1 MYQLL
6 KLFYDICLLKKG
18 PQYIPASNGL
28 FRVLLIISIF
38 VDFLV
43 LILSTDLFS
52 AILQTLVEITL
63 TLGLTWVILYTAK
76 KQFRFQQTVCAFMAT
91 DILISL
97 LALPAIAI
105 LVNDGAGITFI
116 VIILLMV
123 WHWVVTGHILT
134 HALEQPFS
142 FGLGVA
148 FLYIFISIQIMGL
161 LFPEV
166 ILTE

>member
-18 PQYIPASNGL
+18 PQDIPVSNWL
-28 FRVLLIISIF
+28 FQVILIVSIF

-76 KQFRFQQTVCAFMAT
+76 KRFRFQQTVCAFMAT

-97 LALPAIAI
+97 LALPAIAM
-105 LVNDGAGITFI
+105 LVNDGSGSIFF

-123 WHWVVTGHILT
+123 WHWIVSGHIFS
-134 HALEQPFS
+134 HALGQPFS

-148 FLYIFISIQIMGL
+148 FLYIFISMQVMGV

-166 ILTE
+166 ILAE

>member
-18 PQYIPASNGL
+18 PQDIPASNWL
-28 FRVLLIISIF
+28 FRVVLIVCIF

-52 AILQTLVEITL
+52 AILQTFVEIVL
-63 TLGLTWVILYTAK
+63 TLGLTWVILYTVK
-76 KQFRFQQTVCAFMAT
+76 KQFRFEQTVCALMAT

-105 LVNDGAGITFI
+105 LVNGGAGSIFI
-116 VIILLMV
+116 VIILLMI
-123 WHWVVTGHILT
+123 WHWVVSGHIFT
-134 HALEQPFS
+134 HALEQSFG

-148 FLYIFISIQIMGL
+148 FLYIFISIQIMGM
-161 LFPEV
+161 LFPEI

>member
-6 KLFYDICLLKKG
+6 KLFYGICLLKKG
-18 PQYIPASNGL
+18 PQDIPASDWL
-28 FRVLLIISIF
+28 FRVLLIVSIF

-43 LILSTDLFS
+43 LILNTDLFS
-52 AILQTLVEITL
+52 SIVQTFVEIAL
-63 TLGLTWVILYTAK
+63 TLGLTWVILYIAK
-76 KQFRFQQTVCAFMAT
+76 KQFRFQQTVCALMAT

-105 LVNDGAGITFI
+105 LVNGGAGSTFI

-123 WHWVVTGHILT
+123 WHWVVSGHIFT

-142 FGLGVA
+142 FGLGIA
-148 FLYIFISIQIMGL
+148 FLYIFLSIQVMGI

-166 ILTE
+166 ILAE